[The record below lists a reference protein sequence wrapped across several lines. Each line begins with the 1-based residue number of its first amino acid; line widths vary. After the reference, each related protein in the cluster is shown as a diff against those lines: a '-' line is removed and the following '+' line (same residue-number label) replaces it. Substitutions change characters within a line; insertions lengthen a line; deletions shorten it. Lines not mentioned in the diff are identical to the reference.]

1 MNTITKQITPNRLA
15 TTIKL
20 FAASTLLV
28 LATAVTGSALA
39 LDFTQDQAG
48 HAAGQELKVPQTA
61 AEHRARAEQYQK
73 KATEYRQEAAAH
85 KKMLADY
92 SKGVARNP
100 KDTTENPYIKKM
112 RLHCENYIKAAE
124 SLALEAEE
132 MAKYH
137 TQRAKELE
145 GK

>member
-1 MNTITKQITPNRLA
+1 MNTTSKQITRNRLA

-20 FAASTLLV
+20 FAASALLV
-28 LATAVTGSALA
+28 LATAVTGSALTWN
-39 LDFTQDQAG
+39 FTQDHAG

-61 AEHRARAEQYQK
+61 PEYRARAEQYQK
-73 KATEYRQEAAAH
+73 KAAEYRQEVATH
-85 KKMLADY
+85 KQMLADY
-92 SKGVARNP
+92 SKGVAKNP
-100 KDTTENPYIKKM
+100 KDLGENPYIKKM
-112 RLHCENYIKAAE
+112 RLHCEKYIKAAE
-124 SLALEAEE
+124 NLALEADE